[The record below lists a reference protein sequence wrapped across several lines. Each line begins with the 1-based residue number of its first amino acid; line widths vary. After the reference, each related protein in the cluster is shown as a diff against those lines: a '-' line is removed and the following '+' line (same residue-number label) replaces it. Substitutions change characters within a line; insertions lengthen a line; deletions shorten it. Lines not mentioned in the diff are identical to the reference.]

1 MPYTQILVPLDGTHR
16 SEAIL
21 PQVEQLARQY
31 NATLLLL
38 EVLEPLPPHALA
50 VAPALLEGVA
60 AERTADIE
68 RYVDAVAGQLRERGC
83 QAQAIVEAGS
93 VVETILAVA
102 ARHNADLIALAS
114 HGYTGLARFL
124 YGSIAADLLHR
135 TRLPLLVLHAEDE

>member
-1 MPYTQILVPLDGTHR
+1 M
-16 SEAIL
+16 
-21 PQVEQLARQY
+21 
-31 NATLLLL
+31 
-38 EVLEPLPPHALA
+38 
-50 VAPALLEGVA
+50 
-60 AERTADIE
+60 
-68 RYVDAVAGQLRERGC
+68 AGQLRERGC

-102 ARHNADLIALAS
+102 ASHNADLIALAS